1 MSLRG
6 LALRKRGKIRVDY
19 ENILPHLWAS
29 VKQNMRCC
37 GIGKDRMW
45 IFGVILIQRVME
57 RMIKKKQLFGV
68 TEGDVKL

>member
-1 MSLRG
+1 MGIRETEHALLRN
-6 LALRKRGKIRVDY
+6 RKD
-19 ENILPHLWAS
+19 S
-29 VKQNMRCC
+29 V
-37 GIGKDRMW
+37 W